1 MPMLEIPNLRHLRM
15 VQMIGRLRGVGSAS
29 RELNTSQP
37 AVTQAVANLESFVG
51 AEVFDRG
58 SKGTYPTP
66 AGAVFLMRIDRFFEI
81 LDTAVHDVLGSGEQ
95 PGRQLPLVERII
107 TGTQIRALIAT
118 AEPAT
123 VQDTA
128 QRLGVS
134 AASLYRSARTLEK
147 ALGHPLF
154 DRSAYGPICNRT
166 GAVLA
171 RQFRRAVREIEF
183 AHDEIKLLAGQEDVE
198 IVIGMLPMSGTYELA
213 HAVRDFSSKRP
224 HARVKVVSGDYHGL
238 LDDLSGCRIDMIFG
252 LLRRPD
258 WVTDIVEEVL
268 FQDSYCV
275 VARPGHPLAK
285 LKSVTPQ
292 DLLEYDWVVPPEG
305 TPRRLQIEQLFHG
318 LGRKPRFNVETSSL
332 TASRAFMLSSDLIT
346 VMTRSEVQIDASFG
360 MMESLPCA
368 QLTANP
374 PKGVATR
381 ADWLPTSVHEEFI
394 ACLRKVTSAVH
405 HEQVQQRRI
414 ALVS

>member
-1 MPMLEIPNLRHLRM
+1 MSTTEIPNLRHLRM
-15 VQMIGRLRGVGSAS
+15 VQMIGRLRGVGCAS

-51 AEVFDRG
+51 AEIFDRG
-58 SKGTYPTP
+58 AKGTYPTKP
-66 AGAVFLMRIDRFFEI
+66 GGMFLVRIDRFFEI
-81 LDTAVHDVLGSGEQ
+81 LDTAVHDVLGSAEQ
-95 PGRQLPLVERII
+95 LGRQLPLVERII

-154 DRSAYGPICNRT
+154 DRSAHGPICNKT

-183 AHDEIKLLAGQEDVE
+183 AQDEIKLAAGQEGVE
-198 IVIGMLPMSGTYELA
+198 IVIGTLPMSGTYELA
-213 HAVRDFSSKRP
+213 HAVRDFSKKRP
-224 HARVKVVSGDYHGL
+224 GTRIKVVTGDYHGL
-238 LDDLSGCRIDMIFG
+238 LDDLSSCRIDMIFG

-258 WVTDIVEEVL
+258 WVTDIAEEAL
-268 FQDSYCV
+268 FRDSYCV

-285 LKSVTPQ
+285 LKTVTPQ
-292 DLLEYDWVVPPEG
+292 DLLDYDWVVPPEG
-305 TPRRLQIEQLFHG
+305 TPRRQQIEQLFDG
-318 LGRKPRFNVETSSL
+318 LGRKPRFNIETSSL
-332 TASRAFMLSSDLIT
+332 TISRAFMLSSDLIT

-368 QLTANP
+368 KLTANP
-374 PKGVATR
+374 TKGVATR
-381 ADWLPTSVHEEFI
+381 LDWLPTSVHEEFI
-394 ACLRKVTSAVH
+394 ECLREVTSAVH
-405 HEQVQQRRI
+405 HERVEPPRI

>member
-1 MPMLEIPNLRHLRM
+1 MSMTDIPNLRHLRM

-51 AEVFDRG
+51 TEIFDRG
-58 SKGTYPTP
+58 AKGTYPTP
-66 AGAVFLMRIDRFFEI
+66 SGSMFLLRIDRFFEI
-81 LDTAVHDVLGSGEQ
+81 LDNAVHDVLGMPDH

-123 VQDTA
+123 IQDAA

-154 DRSAYGPICNRT
+154 DRSAHGPICNKT

-183 AHDEIKLLAGQEDVE
+183 AQDEIKLAAGQDDVE
-198 IVIGMLPMSGTYELA
+198 IVIGTLPMSGTYELA
-213 HAVRDFSSKRP
+213 HAVRDFSSRRP
-224 HARVKVVSGDYHGL
+224 GTRIKVVSGDYLSL
-238 LDDLSGCRIDMIFG
+238 LDDLSSCRIDMIFG
-252 LLRRPD
+252 LLRRPG
-258 WVTDIVEEVL
+258 WVNDIAEEAL
-268 FQDSYCV
+268 FRDSYCI
-275 VARPGHPLAK
+275 VARPGHPLAR
-285 LKSVTPQ
+285 LKTVTPR
-292 DLLEYDWVVPPEG
+292 DLLDYDWVVPPEG
-305 TPRRLQIEQLFHG
+305 TPRRQQIEQIFDG
-318 LGRKPRFNVETSSL
+318 LERKPRFNVETSSL

-360 MMESLPCA
+360 MMESLPCPK
-368 QLTANP
+368 LTANP
-374 PKGVATR
+374 AKGVATR
-381 ADWLPTSVHEEFI
+381 LDWLPTTVHDEFI
-394 ACLRKVTSAVH
+394 ACLREVTSVLH
-405 HEQVQQRRI
+405 HERVERPQI